1 MLDFIKNPIEITVF
15 KDKHKENKENQRLK
29 FKKPQLI
36 FLTGKRTI
44 KKDEKN

>member
-15 KDKHKENKENQRLK
+15 KDKYKENQRLK
-29 FKKPQLI
+29 IKKPQLI

-44 KKDEKN
+44 KKEEKN